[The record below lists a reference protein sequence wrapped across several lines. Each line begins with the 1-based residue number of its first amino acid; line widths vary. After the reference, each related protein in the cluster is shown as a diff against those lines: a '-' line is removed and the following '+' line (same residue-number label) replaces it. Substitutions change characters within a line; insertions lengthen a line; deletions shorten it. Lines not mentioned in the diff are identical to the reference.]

1 MIGMKL
7 PAEDIL
13 QYIERNRGI
22 VIVRNR
28 YASSEY
34 YNPHHP
40 VGKNTPAYWANN
52 GKGDGKHV
60 TLVEIDK
67 EIFVVD
73 STGKAV
79 AEPVHILV
87 SGRDNER

>member
-1 MIGMKL
+1 MKL

-13 QYIERNRGI
+13 QYIEINRGI

-28 YASSEY
+28 YASREY
-34 YNPHHP
+34 YNPYHP
-40 VGKNTPAYWANN
+40 DGKHIPAFRANN

-60 TLVEIDK
+60 TLVEIAK

-73 STGKAV
+73 STGKAI
-79 AEPVHILV
+79 ADPIHILR
-87 SGRDNER
+87 SGRDNGR